1 MIVIV
6 VDNYRDRISKI
17 YCDRDIKSDCNS
29 VWDGKKESNRDS
41 NRDNDRN
48 SNYCINRDSNIG
60 FVKVYIR

>member
-6 VDNYRDRISKI
+6 VDNYRDRIGEI
-17 YCDRDIKSDCNS
+17 ESDCSS
-29 VWDGKKESNRDS
+29 VWDGKKESDRDS

-60 FVKVYIR
+60 FNKVYII